1 MKVWAKSL
9 IWNPWKGSHA
19 FSRYRSTEPSSAT
32 LSRLTLLSIV
42 LLFGSQAHA
51 DVIPPEVG
59 ACQNKQLGDPCTNG
73 SSTGTCQNQTC
84 SKLDYTS
91 WDRDASSSPPS
102 VSYACLKCIP
112 GSNTSTTT
120 GTGSLT
126 PTETATVT
134 TTITVT
140 VTATPTETSTD
151 TATTT
156 PTETGTNTATNTP
169 TETGTNTA
177 TTTPT
182 ETGTNTATITPTET
196 GTTTLTA
203 VITSTVTS
211 APTETATRTV
221 TQTSAPT
228 ETASTTIPTVSTEP
242 PTSTATITTSDNG
255 GPPPADDDG
264 ACSIGRG
271 TTAKRVGPWLLAGAF
286 SLLFLFGRRRRR

>member
-156 PTETGTNTATNTP
+156 PTETGTNTAT
-169 TETGTNTA
+169 
-177 TTTPT
+177 
-182 ETGTNTATITPTET
+182 ITPTET